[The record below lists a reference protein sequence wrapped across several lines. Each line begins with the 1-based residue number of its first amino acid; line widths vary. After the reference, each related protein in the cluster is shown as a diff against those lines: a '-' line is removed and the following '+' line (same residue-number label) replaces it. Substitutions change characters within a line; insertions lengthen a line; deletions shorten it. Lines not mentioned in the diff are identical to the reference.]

1 MSIDTL
7 QPLASHA
14 PLIAY
19 IDYKSPYAYLA
30 LAPTCALEDELG
42 IAIDWRPFTLD
53 IASYLGSARLDQEG
67 KVVENQRAPGQWA
80 RVKYA
85 YHDVR
90 RYGSFRGMIVRGTT
104 KIWNSSL
111 AGIGLL
117 WAKQHGKAVFRAY
130 SNLVYE
136 RFWKRELEI
145 EDIAVIERV
154 LDQAGAR
161 VRGFAEYAAREGR
174 ELHDHIQRTAFDAG
188 IFGVPTYVVNGELY
202 FGREHLP
209 RIRWMLTGRMGAP
222 PDVAYRDFPEEHESL
237 GTSGNSQLTVAIDF
251 KSPNAY
257 LALGPTCALADEL
270 GISIDWLPL
279 IVPAAK
285 ATPQSS
291 EDRGTRHRR
300 IRADYLKRDL
310 LRYAADRGLE
320 LGGFFREH
328 DSTLA
333 AIALLWI
340 KRQSPSLARAYVEHV
355 FEGIARGTLA
365 VEEERSIRALLA
377 EVGAPVSG
385 FDAFARDEGRT
396 ELAAIHSKLQE
407 MGVFEVPTYVLSG
420 DAFLGRQHLPLIR
433 SMLSA
438 G

>member
-1 MSIDTL
+1 MSVNTFK
-7 QPLASHA
+7 PLASEA

-30 LAPTCALEDELG
+30 LAPTYAIQDELG
-42 IAIDWRPFTLD
+42 TEIDWRPFTLD
-53 IASYLGSARLDQEG
+53 IASYLGSARLTQEG

-90 RYGSFRGMIVRGTT
+90 RYGSFRDLVVRGTT

-117 WAKQHGKAVFRAY
+117 WAKQHDKTVLRAY

-136 RFWKRELEI
+136 RFWKRELDI
-145 EDIAVIERV
+145 EDPSVIERV
-154 LDQAGAR
+154 LDEAGAR
-161 VRGFAEYAAREGR
+161 VRGFQDYVAGDGR

-188 IFGVPTYVVNGELY
+188 IFGVPTYVIDGELF

-209 RIRWMLTGRMGAP
+209 RIRWTLTGRKGAP
-222 PDVAYRDFPEEHESL
+222 PDVAYQDFPAKHDSM
-237 GTSGNSQLTVAIDF
+237 SASNKPQLTVAIDF

-257 LALGPTCALADEL
+257 LALGPTCGLADEL

-279 IVPAAK
+279 IITAAK
-285 ATPQSS
+285 ATAGSS
-291 EDRGTRHRR
+291 EDRGARHRR

-320 LGGFFREH
+320 LSGFYREL
-328 DSTLA
+328 DSVFA

-340 KRQSPSLARAYVEHV
+340 KRQSPALTRGYVERV
-355 FEGIARGTLA
+355 FQGIAQSTLA
-365 VEEERSIRALLA
+365 VEDERSIRALLV
-377 EVGAPVSG
+377 EIGAPVSG
-385 FDAFARDEGRT
+385 FELFAAQEGRT
-396 ELAAIHSKLQE
+396 EMEAIKSKLQE